1 MGILILVLVII
12 ALILLVLVVFF
23 ISIYNQLI
31 QLRVNIDKS
40 WSNIDVLQKQRYDEI
55 PKLINVCE
63 GYMKYER
70 ETLEKITQVRT
81 QFLSAKTPP
90 EIAKIDTELTTA
102 LKTLFAVVENYPEL
116 KSNQNFLQLQTRIT
130 YLENQIADRREFYND
145 SVTVYNTRI
154 QQVPYVFVAK
164 LLNYAPKEMYKIT
177 EQEKNSPEIK
187 FELPK

>member
-130 YLENQIADRREFYND
+130 YLENQIAVRREFYND

>member
-81 QFLSAKTPP
+81 QFLSAKTPS